1 MHCCTQYNYF
11 LAPTVIK
18 QITQTFSISC
28 PDCKIPRLLSRMP
41 ITCVHLVCLVIHN
54 NGGWVCPFFVFL
66 FPSEITRSAF
76 FARRTRKR
84 VCGSVDS
91 INDSMCQQEYWRW
104 LGSIDTCLRIH
115 RHMHN
120 AHLYNT
126 RLDTTSTF
134 RNSGLHLSQPS
145 QPCAELSLHIFE
157 ASSSLIH
164 KCWRYTLAL

>member
-1 MHCCTQYNYF
+1 MSVSFFCF
-11 LAPTVIK
+11 
-18 QITQTFSISC
+18 FF
-28 PDCKIPRLLSRMP
+28 IPP
-41 ITCVHLVCLVIHN
+41 
-54 NGGWVCPFFVFL
+54 
-66 FPSEITRSAF
+66 EITRSAF
-76 FARRTRKR
+76 FARRTRRR

-91 INDSMCQQEYWRW
+91 INDPMCQQEYWRW

-126 RLDTTSTF
+126 RLDTTSSF

-164 KCWRYTLAL
+164 KCWRYTLAIDMWCLHGWLDHFSSQINQWTKKFLRSSHKQCPYFYHWTEEILKLNFS